1 MDFYE
6 QRAAA
11 IQDELITTEAR
22 GYISR
27 VIAGSSKEPHSHESF
42 VMILAA
48 LPPLKLKLF
57 LDDAAGRDLICK
69 PRRMFHCEKERKE
82 QAHPAVQLASLA
94 LRPRELPMRSRSPLF
109 GFTPFPNGSSALRL
123 GMLPCTVMD
132 VVPRGK
138 TGVTRGHLALT

>member
-1 MDFYE
+1 
-6 QRAAA
+6 
-11 IQDELITTEAR
+11 
-22 GYISR
+22 
-27 VIAGSSKEPHSHESF
+27 
-42 VMILAA
+42 
-48 LPPLKLKLF
+48 
-57 LDDAAGRDLICK
+57 
-69 PRRMFHCEKERKE
+69 MFHCEKERKE

-138 TGVTRGHLALT
+138 TGVTRGHLARTLVLLRCDDVDPPKDRLSTHLVNT

>member
-1 MDFYE
+1 MEAESEAGAIGRVPLSNISFIHSCRIE
-6 QRAAA
+6 QRTALARKLRDDLGGAA
-11 IQDELITTEAR
+11 
-22 GYISR
+22 S
-27 VIAGSSKEPHSHESF
+27 
-42 VMILAA
+42 
-48 LPPLKLKLF
+48 LKLKLF
-57 LDDAAGRDLICK
+57 LDDAAGRDLICCK